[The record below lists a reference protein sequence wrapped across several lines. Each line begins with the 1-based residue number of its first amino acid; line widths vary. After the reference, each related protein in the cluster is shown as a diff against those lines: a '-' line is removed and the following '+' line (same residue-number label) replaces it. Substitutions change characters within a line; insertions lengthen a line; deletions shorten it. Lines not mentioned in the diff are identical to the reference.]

1 MLDVT
6 TSPLPMPAGP
16 RVGDHVVVQCD
27 VLAEVGRAAPGLP
40 PTWSF
45 VPEGTRGRL
54 IGWRDRPDDQRAIVD
69 VLGVECRVVVFVGD
83 SHLRPL
89 PAAPRHERS
98 DVRGARDTATR
109 SLHRSRRRRPA

>member
-1 MLDVT
+1 MNDVT
-6 TSPLPMPAGP
+6 TNTLPMPAGP

-27 VLAEVGRAAPGLP
+27 VLAEVGRTAPGLP

-69 VLGVECRVVVFVGD
+69 VSGVKYRVVVFVGD
-83 SHLRPL
+83 GNL
-89 PAAPRHERS
+89 
-98 DVRGARDTATR
+98 R
-109 SLHRSRRRRPA
+109 SLPTVERPTRASRRRRSA

>member
-6 TSPLPMPAGP
+6 TNPLPLPPGP

-27 VLAEVGRAAPGLP
+27 VLAEIGREAPGLP

-54 IGWRDRPDDQRAIVD
+54 IGWRDRPDDRRAIVD
-69 VLGVECRVVVFVGD
+69 VSGVQFRIVVFVGD
-83 SHLRPL
+83 SHLRSL
-89 PAAPRHERS
+89 PAPASP
-98 DVRGARDTATR
+98 DVGRRRAVVDKP
-109 SLHRSRRRRPA
+109 LHRSRRRRPV